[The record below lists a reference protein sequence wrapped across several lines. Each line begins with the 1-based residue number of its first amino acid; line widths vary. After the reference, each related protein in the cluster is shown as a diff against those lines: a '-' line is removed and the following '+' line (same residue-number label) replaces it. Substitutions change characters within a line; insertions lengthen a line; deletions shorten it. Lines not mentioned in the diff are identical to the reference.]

1 MQSRLPPPIHPSRRD
16 LGAIGRALHVPRL
29 SLTKNAKEADTL
41 ASHTTKNPRVS
52 VPADVNEDFYTEDS
66 LGRPLDMGTG
76 TQSRAAPFPAPLHH
90 GFEQPSQQY
99 LTVDRARPPRPA
111 GPPPFKSA
119 SDSHGS
125 TTDTSSSVL
134 APTTRLLTTV
144 PARSSSTLLNPFAD
158 AQPSPAVSDAS
169 TAGIAG
175 VGAGNK
181 SPVNPFVTP
190 FDDEHQVTILPA
202 ESRKSMKTNPF
213 QPVVM

>member
-1 MQSRLPPPIHPSRRD
+1 M
-16 LGAIGRALHVPRL
+16 RAA
-29 SLTKNAKEADTL
+29 AKEGEAL
-41 ASHTTKNPRVS
+41 APHPTKNPRVS
-52 VPADVNEDFYTEDS
+52 VPADVNEDFYTADS
-66 LGRPLDMGTG
+66 LERPLDMG
-76 TQSRAAPFPAPLHH
+76 SHHRPAPFPAPLHH
-90 GFEQPSQQY
+90 GFEQPQQQQY

-111 GPPPFKSA
+111 GPPPSR
-119 SDSHGS
+119 SISSSNGS
-125 TTDTSSSVL
+125 KETSSTSL
-134 APTTRLLTTV
+134 TPTTRLLTTV

-169 TAGIAG
+169 SAGIAG
-175 VGAGNK
+175 VGAGGK